1 MLIFVYVL
9 EIMATEIVVIIDS
22 LKDVATDA
30 LGTRHVSEFYVLVL
44 YLWCSSK
51 AVRMLQLS

>member
-1 MLIFVYVL
+1 
-9 EIMATEIVVIIDS
+9 MATEIFVIIDS

-44 YLWCSSK
+44 YFVVLI
-51 AVRMLQLS
+51 